1 MGVDMRHSIVVGC
14 ASALFLLCFAALY
27 LLLHGAQPS
36 TRAIVGGGLFFLL
49 ALGML
54 WKDSVR
60 VTARPRGD
68 AAGRER
74 WRISTIN
81 S

>member
-1 MGVDMRHSIVVGC
+1 MRQSIVVAC
-14 ASALFLLCFAALY
+14 ASAIFLACFAALY
-27 LLLHGAQPS
+27 LLLHGAPPS
-36 TRAIVGGGLFFLL
+36 TRALAGGGLFFLL

-60 VTARPRGD
+60 VTARPRGGD
-68 AAGRER
+68 AAERER